1 MKIMLVYL
9 CDYEDRHD
17 YYMSLLPVGLI
28 SLSSFLESKGH
39 EIILCNYSQVGW
51 KKASIDIIEKKPDI
65 AGLSVFTHNKNDS
78 NKLIASFGKSKKFHL
93 TAGGAHVSFLAE
105 EYIRRFPQLDSV
117 IKGEGENS
125 FLKLIEDVKNGVQER
140 LVYSAERI
148 TSDGF
153 IDVPSRINGLMKGV
167 NPNEQFKYIITSRGC
182 PNTCTYCSSPSYW
195 LRKVTFRKIDDI
207 ISEIKYLQNK
217 FGIIYFGIRD
227 DNFTLKKQRVMEFS
241 EKLIKNRI
249 YIMWNCQSRVDTI
262 DFEMLAA
269 MKLSGLEHIQ
279 YGVESGSEKILSL
292 YDKKIKPDSVI
303 NAAHNARKAGVYL
316 SIYLMCGIFGE
327 TRADIQK
334 TKEILRKI
342 LPGDVLVSPVAYY
355 PGTYLYE
362 QAVKDGILSDDDW
375 FKKSKGIYLRND
387 EEINSSIN
395 EILETAYLL
404 KEKAWYKDKDFENHR
419 KNIVKNSWVTEIL
432 HGDYK
437 LECDNY
443 NLAKKYYSNAAKIS
457 PLNPWPYLRLGK
469 VNFYEGDFESSLMN
483 YVQVTDLVP
492 NYYGGW
498 LKSAESALASGKT
511 SLASEFA
518 EKAKS
523 LNPYDSRIGG
533 VISAL
538 KKNLRNQH

>member
-65 AGLSVFTHNKNDS
+65 AGLSIFTHNKNDS
-78 NKLIASFGKSKKFHL
+78 NKLITSFGKSKKFHL

-207 ISEIKYLQNK
+207 ISEIKYLQNR

-404 KEKAWYKDKDFENHR
+404 KEKAWYKDKDFESHR

-498 LKSAESALASGKT
+498 LKSAESALASGKI

>member
-395 EILETAYLL
+395 EIL
-404 KEKAWYKDKDFENHR
+404 
-419 KNIVKNSWVTEIL
+419 
-432 HGDYK
+432 
-437 LECDNY
+437 
-443 NLAKKYYSNAAKIS
+443 
-457 PLNPWPYLRLGK
+457 
-469 VNFYEGDFESSLMN
+469 
-483 YVQVTDLVP
+483 
-492 NYYGGW
+492 
-498 LKSAESALASGKT
+498 
-511 SLASEFA
+511 
-518 EKAKS
+518 
-523 LNPYDSRIGG
+523 
-533 VISAL
+533 
-538 KKNLRNQH
+538 